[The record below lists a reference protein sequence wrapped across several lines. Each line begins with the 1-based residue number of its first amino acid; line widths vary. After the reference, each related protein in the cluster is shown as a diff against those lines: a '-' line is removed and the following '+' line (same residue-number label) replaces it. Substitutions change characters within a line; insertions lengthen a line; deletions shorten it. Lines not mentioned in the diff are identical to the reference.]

1 MGENVKP
8 HQMEALEPKG
18 VYLEEEAL
26 PFLHRRLVM
35 WRFPPSPAGC
45 DKDKGT
51 WNAQPLPFSTEEGGV
66 QIDFY
71 RCFEMQLT
79 LSSKDETASK
89 KSYLENTG
97 ECATRQAV
105 QGAAGAGEV
114 PRVSQEGPQGDV
126 GGGQAIP
133 PLEGEER

>member
-1 MGENVKP
+1 M
-8 HQMEALEPKG
+8 
-18 VYLEEEAL
+18 
-26 PFLHRRLVM
+26 
-35 WRFPPSPAGC
+35 
-45 DKDKGT
+45 
-51 WNAQPLPFSTEEGGV
+51 

-97 ECATRQAV
+97 EYATRQAV

-114 PRVSQEGPQGDV
+114 PRVSPEGPQGDV
-126 GGGQAIP
+126 GVGQAIP
-133 PLEGEER
+133 TLEGEER